1 MRVVKC
7 VCAWDALTLGL
18 YSHRETTQ
26 RSRPII
32 IIIII
37 IAFISGSMA
46 HSITHT
52 HIIRI
57 RRLVPGIA
65 AGSKEA
71 SDGRKYCISAWR
83 SAHSVII
90 SITISVASNDYEL
103 VN

>member
-32 IIIII
+32 
-37 IAFISGSMA
+37 
-46 HSITHT
+46 
-52 HIIRI
+52 RI
-57 RRLVPGIA
+57 RRLAPGIA